1 MENTVYSYTSA
12 TTYTQNLQQQ
22 EFELCLSA
30 YTDVLAEIVAL
41 CQYLSKYLTQVLN
54 LISEAELDNDNHLK
68 QKEDFI
74 SEINQGISSVDLTHT
89 KSLLQSTYG
98 DDYKEEY
105 FNNALMKILDELEL
119 CHGYTFI
126 NYSPIWIDQL
136 SDFCQRK
143 TSLFCKDG
151 IWNTPK
157 AIRFVSYKM
166 PYIFQKEYM
175 VTNTVLEQ
183 AISEL
188 EVSPKEILIRSRMLH
203 DMANV
208 ESVFNEY
215 NPAVVSIEQIEK
227 YVELAGYVELPHH
240 LYYLAEQ
247 CKKLDR
253 WDLWITLLA
262 KLHHPILQD
271 CLLWSCNP
279 LSVIDDKLRAAL
291 LKCKHIKP
299 SIYLYFHHWLKSW
312 RDSFANLY
320 TFTES
325 NGWQAKKLRAAGI
338 DAKAN
343 AERETLEKSF
353 PDECNSLFAFLEC
366 NISPS
371 EIVCLVSNIR
381 SLADTQESTTQKVY
395 EFTRN
400 CLITELCQ
408 KYRDKKFKVEGQ
420 PLTHL
425 LILTRIALESTT
437 TDTTYFGMLWD
448 AVESHVFAD
457 KFYWNETI
465 TAPQQ
470 RNMFLMAQLF
480 IATHPYQQN
489 DINEY
494 IDLHKVRYEGW
505 GVKDIS
511 QRSDLCRAECFMLCV
526 FLMSLLADGYYPD
539 ESAKHQQLLSII
551 RHAILQDK
559 SCHDTV
565 LCSAYQRAVLLLA
578 KCIASQKLPSS
589 NAEVDKMLIEQIDNF
604 VDLSEIL
611 INSSA
616 VLSSGNKAMFKA
628 RYDREWETEKQFL
641 QSHPQ
646 RRNLAAIER
655 GVEYMIK

>member
-22 EFELCLSA
+22 EFEAHLCASA
-30 YTDVLAEIVAL
+30 DVLAEFDEL
-41 CQYLSKYLTQVLN
+41 HQCLFKYVNQLLTDIPDTDLY
-54 LISEAELDNDNHLK
+54 NDNHLK
-68 QKEDFI
+68 
-74 SEINQGISSVDLTHT
+74 HT
-89 KSLLQSTYG
+89 GTFVLEVRQQVLSLPFNATKALFQSTYG
-98 DDYKEEY
+98 EDYTEEY
-105 FNNALMKILDELEL
+105 FVNALMKVLDELEL
-119 CHGYTFI
+119 CHDYTFI
-126 NYSPIWIDQL
+126 NNSPIWIDQL
-136 SDFCQRK
+136 SDFCLKQ
-143 TSLFCKDG
+143 TSLLCKDG
-151 IWNTPK
+151 IWDTTK
-157 AIRFVSYKM
+157 ALRFVCYKM
-166 PYIFQKEYM
+166 PSIFQKEYT
-175 VTNTVLEQ
+175 VSNTVLEQ
-183 AISEL
+183 ALSKF
-188 EVSPKEILIRSRMLH
+188 EVSPKDILIGSRMLH
-203 DMANV
+203 DMASV
-208 ESVFNEY
+208 ESLFQDY
-215 NPAVVSIEQIEK
+215 DPTAVSIEQIEK

-253 WDLWITLLA
+253 WDLWITLWD

-312 RDSFANLY
+312 RDSFTNLY
-320 TFTES
+320 TFAECY
-325 NGWQAKKLRAAGI
+325 GWQAQKLHASGI

-343 AERETLEKSF
+343 AERDTLVQSF
-353 PDECNSLFAFLEC
+353 PKECNSLFAFLEG

-400 CLITELCQ
+400 SLIDELCD
-408 KYRDKKFKVEGQ
+408 KYHGNKFKVEGQ
-420 PLTHL
+420 PLTHVF
-425 LILTRIALESTT
+425 ILARIALESTPP
-437 TDTTYFGMLWD
+437 DTAYLSTLWE

-470 RNMFLMAQLF
+470 HKMFLVSQLF
-480 IATHPYQQN
+480 IATHPFQL
-489 DINEY
+489 DVINEY

-511 QRSDLCRAECFMLCV
+511 LRSDLCRAECFMLCV

-559 SCHDTV
+559 SCHDTI
-565 LCSAYQRAVLLLA
+565 LCSAYQRVVLLLA

-604 VDLSEIL
+604 VDLLEIL
-611 INSSA
+611 INSSS
-616 VLSSGNKAMFKA
+616 VLSSENKTKFKA
-628 RYDREWETEKQFL
+628 RYDIEWKKEKQFL
-641 QSHPQ
+641 QSHPH
-646 RRNLAAIER
+646 RRNLVAIEK
-655 GVEYMIK
+655 GLDTLLF

>member
-1 MENTVYSYTSA
+1 MEYTNLSHTSA
-12 TTYTQNLQQQ
+12 TNYYQSIQQQ
-22 EFELCLSA
+22 EFEAHLCASKD
-30 YTDVLAEIVAL
+30 TLAEITEL
-41 CQYLSKYLTQVLN
+41 CQYFSKYLTQVLDN
-54 LISEAELDNDNHLK
+54 ISETELNNDNHLK
-68 QKEDFI
+68 HTADFI
-74 SEINQGISSVDLTHT
+74 SEVKQGISSVDLTRT
-89 KSLLQSTYG
+89 KSLLLSIYG

-105 FNNALMKILDELEL
+105 FENALMKVLDELEL
-119 CHGYTFI
+119 CHDYTFI
-126 NYSPIWIDQL
+126 NNSPIWIDQL
-136 SDFCQRK
+136 SDFCLMQ
-143 TSLFCKDG
+143 TSLLCKDG
-151 IWNTPK
+151 IWDTTK
-157 AIRFVSYKM
+157 ALRFVCYKM
-166 PYIFQKEYM
+166 PSILQKEYS
-175 VTNTVLEQ
+175 VSDTIVEQ
-183 AISEL
+183 ALSEF
-188 EVSPKEILIRSRMLH
+188 EVLPKDILIGSRMLH

-208 ESVFNEY
+208 ESLFQDY
-215 NPAVVSIEQIEK
+215 DPTSVSIEQIEK
-227 YVELAGYVELPHH
+227 YVELAGYVELPRH

-247 CKKLDR
+247 SKKLDR
-253 WDLWITLLA
+253 WDLWIVLWD
-262 KLHHPILQD
+262 KLQHPILQD

-279 LSVIDDKLRAAL
+279 MSLIDDKLRAAL
-291 LKCKHIKP
+291 QKCKNIRS
-299 SIYLYFHHWLKSW
+299 SIYLYFHHWLKIW

-320 TFTES
+320 TFAECY
-325 NGWQAKKLRAAGI
+325 GWLAQKLHASGI
-338 DAKAN
+338 DTKAN
-343 AERETLEKSF
+343 AERETLEQSF
-353 PDECNSLFAFLEC
+353 PKECNSLFAFLEG

-400 CLITELCQ
+400 SLIDELCY
-408 KYRDKKFKVEGQ
+408 KYHDKKFKVEGQ

-425 LILTRIALESTT
+425 LVLTRIALESTT
-437 TDTTYFGMLWD
+437 PDTAYLSTLWEV
-448 AVESHVFAD
+448 VEANVFAD

-470 RNMFLMAQLF
+470 HNMFLVSQLF
-480 IATHPYQQN
+480 IATLPFQL
-489 DINEY
+489 DVINEY

-511 QRSDLCRAECFMLCV
+511 QRSDLCRAECFILCV

-565 LCSAYQRAVLLLA
+565 LCSAYQRTVLLLA

-646 RRNLAAIER
+646 RRNLDVIEK
-655 GVEYMIK
+655 GVTSLIR